1 MSATYT
7 HTKRKLGFT
16 LIVLRFL
23 AFLYFLTLGASI
35 VYLWLF
41 TQNRYISTAEFK
53 VSRQSINGGDSGF
66 AQLALP
72 GMSDAGSV
80 DSQVVIGFV
89 NSADLLLEIET
100 EFNLADHFKAPAR
113 DFVFRLKRDANL
125 EERLEYY
132 RERIAAHYDAET
144 GMTVMSVDTFDPKL
158 SREIAIAL
166 LARSGEFI
174 NTVNK
179 DIADQ
184 QLGFIRAE
192 VERSAKRVD
201 DLNAELLVLQNENN
215 FISPDQAIQSTLS
228 AIQKLRLDNLQ
239 AQAELATI
247 ERDSPNSPRI
257 QSLRSRFRSLEELI
271 SVESAKLSGPEKTR
285 FNQLL
290 VRYKLLEQK
299 LEFAIQLR
307 TGAESMLERNRVEAV
322 ANSRFLTVIQQPYLP
337 EDVGLPR
344 RPYATITLIT
354 LGSLMFLI
362 FRAITKAI
370 FSMV

>member
-16 LIVLRFL
+16 LIFLRFL
-23 AFLYFLTLGASI
+23 AFLYFLTLGASV

-53 VSRQSINGGDSGF
+53 VSRQSVTGSDAGF

-72 GMSDAGSV
+72 GLSDSGSV

-89 NSADLLLEIET
+89 NSADLLLELEK
-100 EFNLADHFKAPAR
+100 EFQLAEHYKAPTR
-113 DFVFRLKRDANL
+113 DFVFRLERDANL

-132 RERIAAHYDAET
+132 RERISAHFDIET
-144 GMTVMSVDTFDPKL
+144 GMTVMTVDTFDPKL
-158 SREIAIAL
+158 SREIAVTL
-166 LARSGEFI
+166 LARAGEFI

-184 QLGFIRAE
+184 QLGFVRSE
-192 VERSAKRVD
+192 VEHSAKRVD
-201 DLNAELLVLQNENN
+201 ELNAELLALQNENN

-257 QSLRSRFRSLEELI
+257 QSLRSRLRSLEELI

-285 FNQLL
+285 LNQLL

-299 LEFAIQLR
+299 IEFAIQLR
-307 TGAESMLERNRVEAV
+307 TGAESLLERNRVEAA

-344 RPYATITLIT
+344 RPYATVTLLT

-370 FSMV
+370 FSMI